1 MPTRLSFLRRA
12 AWSAGALVSAGTL
25 LAANLASA
33 ADLLTLYRAAA
44 EQDPA
49 VAAARASLTA
59 ARERVAQAQAANG
72 FGATV
77 SAAASANYFD
87 NHVRGVPSALGG
99 QVDRGY
105 LAASVTAQVTKPLI
119 RPAIQVGVEQAEAA
133 VKLTEIALAAAEQDV
148 ALRTAQAY
156 FDVLLTED
164 NLRLVRAQKAAVS
177 EQLAF
182 AKRNF
187 EVGTATIVDTNEAQA
202 RFDQVVAQE
211 IAATNEVDRARWAL
225 RNVVGRYEAE
235 LVPLKPTAEIRRPTP
250 EAMEQ
255 WVTRAERDAFGVRL
269 ALQSLA
275 VSEFDVRRAQT
286 GKDWTL
292 DAVASA
298 THFQNNG
305 STATGRS
312 SWGTSGLIGVQFSMP
327 FDVSGGIDARI
338 REALATVEKNRNDVE
353 TARRSASL
361 LARQAYLGAVSG
373 VAAIAAQ
380 QQALKSAETL
390 LASTKLGLEVGV
402 RTNLDVLNAQQQL
415 TLVQRDLA
423 AARYNAILAD
433 LRLRAAV
440 AALGDNEIRATNALL
455 GR

>member
-1 MPTRLSFLRRA
+1 MPTRLSLLRRA
-12 AWSAGALVSAGTL
+12 ASSAGALVSVVA

-59 ARERVAQAQAANG
+59 ARERVVQAQAANG

-133 VKLTEIALAAAEQDV
+133 VKLAEIALAAAEQDV

-275 VSEFDVRRAQT
+275 ISEFDVRRAQT

-298 THFQNNG
+298 THFQNSG
-305 STATGRS
+305 STATSRS
-312 SWGTSGLIGVQFSMP
+312 SWGTSALIGVQFSMP

-353 TARRSASL
+353 TARRAASL
-361 LARQAYLGAVSG
+361 LARQAYLGAVSS

-440 AALGDNEIRATNALL
+440 AALGENEIRTISALL

>member
-1 MPTRLSFLRRA
+1 
-12 AWSAGALVSAGTL
+12 
-25 LAANLASA
+25 
-33 ADLLTLYRAAA
+33 
-44 EQDPA
+44 
-49 VAAARASLTA
+49 
-59 ARERVAQAQAANG
+59 
-72 FGATV
+72 
-77 SAAASANYFD
+77 
-87 NHVRGVPSALGG
+87 
-99 QVDRGY
+99 
-105 LAASVTAQVTKPLI
+105 
-119 RPAIQVGVEQAEAA
+119 
-133 VKLTEIALAAAEQDV
+133 
-148 ALRTAQAY
+148 
-156 FDVLLTED
+156 
-164 NLRLVRAQKAAVS
+164 
-177 EQLAF
+177 
-182 AKRNF
+182 
-187 EVGTATIVDTNEAQA
+187 
-202 RFDQVVAQE
+202 
-211 IAATNEVDRARWAL
+211 NEVERARWAL

-255 WVTRAERDAFGVRL
+255 WVSRAERDAFGVRL

-298 THFQNNG
+298 THFQNTG
-305 STATGRS
+305 SAATGRG

-327 FDVSGGIDARI
+327 FDVSGGVDARI

-353 TARRSASL
+353 TARRSAGL

-440 AALGDNEIRATNALL
+440 AALGEREIRETNALL